1 VQKVVGWPVARRY
14 RRVVTTSGGTVKQRL
29 VANKHSTLVS
39 VVVLVLVLV
48 LVVCLLS
55 SIMSKPTTTVKHP
68 ASTAIPTIRYSNLR
82 SSTILKPML
91 LVKFNVVAYLD

>member
-1 VQKVVGWPVARRY
+1 MVGWLVARRY

-29 VANKHSTLVS
+29 VANKHSTLVN

-68 ASTAIPTIRYSNLR
+68 ASTAIAIIRYSSLL
-82 SSTILKPML
+82 SSIISKPML
-91 LVKFNVVAYLD
+91 LVKYNVVAYLD

>member
-1 VQKVVGWPVARRY
+1 MATTICY
-14 RRVVTTSGGTVKQRL
+14 RRVVTTSEGTVKQRL

-39 VVVLVLVLV
+39 VVMLV

-82 SSTILKPML
+82 SSTIVKPML